1 MVTTTAVAK
10 ITPAQI
16 MHDVIVKGDL
26 KELGPE
32 QRVQYYASVC
42 ESLGINPLTKPFEY
56 LSLNGK
62 LTLYATKT
70 ATDQLRTVKGVSIFK
85 VDAVTDGD
93 LRIVHAYAR
102 DAAGREDMDLGV
114 VNIKG
119 LGGEAL
125 ANAYMKALTK
135 AKRRVTLSICGL
147 GWLDESEIDSVA
159 SARPA
164 NVDVSTGEI
173 LDARTD
179 GPVDAPESTQSD
191 VPMITDR
198 QIKMIAGIAGKIG
211 ITHEQVRAMH
221 GKPSAKDLTRVEASQ
236 LIDKLA
242 ALQRDVEEQD
252 QFANEMEST
261 ATEARH
267 EDWGNRDPDRFTR

>member
-1 MVTTTAVAK
+1 MEE
-10 ITPAQI
+10 
-16 MHDVIVKGDL
+16 VIAKGDL
-26 KELGPE
+26 SKLSADE
-32 QRVQYYASVC
+32 RARYYTEVC
-42 ESLGINPLTKPFEY
+42 RSIGVNPLTKPFDY
-56 LSLNGK
+56 ITLNGK

-114 VNIKG
+114 VNVKG
-119 LGGEAL
+119 LAGEAL

-179 GPVDAPESTQSD
+179 GPVDAPESPQSD
-191 VPMITDR
+191 VPMITDK
-198 QIKMIAGIAGKIG
+198 QIKMIQGLKAQKGLTDAAVK
-211 ITHEQVRAMH
+211 ELH
-221 GKPSAKDLTRVEASQ
+221 GKASAKILTRREASA
-236 LIDKLA
+236 LIDKIQSYPDIVL
-242 ALQRDVEEQD
+242 DED
-252 QFANEMEST
+252 P
-261 ATEARH
+261 EA
-267 EDWGNRDPDRFTR
+267 DAFIDGLPLGDSGNDRWTR